1 MPDEN
6 ALSQSYSTEW
16 NKSENKLKV
25 VTEKT
30 THENISASLGKYL
43 M

>member
-16 NKSENKLKV
+16 NKSENKV
-25 VTEKT
+25 VTEKKHT
-30 THENISASLGKYL
+30 
-43 M
+43 